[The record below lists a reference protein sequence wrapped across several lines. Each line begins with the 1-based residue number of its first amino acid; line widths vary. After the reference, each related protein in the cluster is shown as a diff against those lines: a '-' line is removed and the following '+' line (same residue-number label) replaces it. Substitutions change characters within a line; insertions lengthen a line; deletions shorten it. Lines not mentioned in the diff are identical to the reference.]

1 MKPRK
6 ATVLLVEDCEEVAYK
21 SSSALEEYGYK
32 VIVLSSP
39 KTIYSVLEN
48 HKIDIIISNVMLP
61 DMDGLALIK
70 EIKANDTFCEIPF
83 VFFTALYRDEIIIEA
98 MALGASD
105 YFVKGVIWPDDL
117 PYLVEQVLNRGTV
130 RVINPPNTLPISHTI
145 LFIDDEERI
154 ANVFIPPLAENGY
167 RVVYVNHPE
176 EIFSILKCYKVSL
189 ILCNV
194 MMPSMDGFEVVQQIK
209 GYQDYK
215 NIPFV
220 FLSSISSK
228 TIRSRGLEYGADK
241 YLVKSECNPH
251 ELPTLLRELL

>member
-6 ATVLLVEDCEEVAYK
+6 ATVLLIEDCEEVAHK
-21 SSSALEEYGYK
+21 SCSALEEYGYK

-39 KTIYSVLEN
+39 KTIYSVLEK

-61 DMDGLALIK
+61 NMDGLALIK

-83 VFFTALYRDEIIIEA
+83 VFFTSLYKDEIIIEA

-130 RVINPPNTLPISHTI
+130 KVMNPPSTLPILHTI
-145 LFIDDEERI
+145 LFVDDEERV
-154 ANVFIPPLAENGY
+154 ANVFISPLVENGY

-176 EIFSILKCYKVSL
+176 EMFSILKCYKVSL
-189 ILCNV
+189 ILCNI
-194 MMPSMDGFEVVQQIK
+194 MMPNMNGFDVIQEIK
-209 GYQDYK
+209 SYPDYK

-228 TIRSRGLEYGADK
+228 TIKSQSVAYGADR

>member
-6 ATVLLVEDCEEVAYK
+6 ATVLLIEDCEEVAHK
-21 SSSALEEYGYK
+21 SCSALEEYGYK
-32 VIVLSSP
+32 VIALSSP
-39 KTIYSVLEN
+39 KAIYSVPEK

-83 VFFTALYRDEIIIEA
+83 VFFTSLYKDEIIIEA

-130 RVINPPNTLPISHTI
+130 KVINPPNTLPISHTI

-154 ANVFIPPLAENGY
+154 ANVFIPPLVENGY

-194 MMPSMDGFEVVQQIK
+194 MMPNMNGFDVIQEIK
-209 GYQDYK
+209 SYPNYI

-228 TIRSRGLEYGADK
+228 AIRTQGLEYGADK

-251 ELPTLLRELL
+251 KLPTLLRELL